1 MFDFVFALK
10 AFFVKCI
17 EPTVFLL
24 AYTSEFLFYWKC
36 NMHDHDIF
44 MLVINVCIGLSEGNS
59 FS

>member
-10 AFFVKCI
+10 AFFVKRV

-24 AYTSEFLFYWKC
+24 VYTPEFLFYWKC
-36 NMHDHDIF
+36 NMHDRDIF

>member
-10 AFFVKCI
+10 AFFVKRV

-24 AYTSEFLFYWKC
+24 VYTSEFLFYWKC
-36 NMHDHDIF
+36 NMHDRDIF
-44 MLVINVCIGLSEGNS
+44 MPVINVCIGLSEGNS